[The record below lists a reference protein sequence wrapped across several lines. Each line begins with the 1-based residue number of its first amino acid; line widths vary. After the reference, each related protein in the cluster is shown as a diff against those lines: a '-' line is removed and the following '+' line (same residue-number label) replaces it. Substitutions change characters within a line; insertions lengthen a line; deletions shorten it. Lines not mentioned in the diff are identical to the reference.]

1 MGFEKESHREWVDSI
16 SNIFSEVL
24 NPLDEQ
30 SDALGEKL
38 KFLDI
43 AFFLPMTNVP
53 SILIHSRELSGA
65 GFDKCKQG
73 CFSQNLEVRAKRRC
87 S

>member
-1 MGFEKESHREWVDSI
+1 MKKNQKETGSSI
-16 SNIFSEVL
+16 SNIFLEVL
-24 NPLDEQ
+24 NLLDEQ
-30 SDALGEKL
+30 SDDLGEKL

-53 SILIHSRELSGA
+53 CIPIHSKDLSGA
-65 GFDKCKQG
+65 GFNKWKEG
-73 CFSQNLEVRAKRRC
+73 CFSQDLEVRAKRRC